1 MNLCVVILFTILFC
15 VCKLYVYAYVL
26 LYYEIVMFLSL
37 NEFKVVCSSI
47 SSAVTSGNT
56 SV

>member
-1 MNLCVVILFTILFC
+1 MFMLMCI
-15 VCKLYVYAYVL
+15 YVL
-26 LYYEIVMFLSL
+26 SYYEIVMFLSL

>member
-1 MNLCVVILFTILFC
+1 MFMLMCL
-15 VCKLYVYAYVL
+15 YVL

-37 NEFKVVCSSI
+37 NEFKVVCSSN